1 MKITKQQLK
10 KIIKEELSGVLKE
23 MNPEIPGEELP
34 QGGELDQALDADA
47 PLSREEQIAMVQRK
61 IKDIEDSFQG
71 IASGGPEQGMRKA
84 AADELGQLYQTL
96 KMLRD
101 VK

>member
-1 MKITKQQLK
+1 MAIAAPAVNAQNVLRNKKMKITKQQLK

-47 PLSREEQIAMVQRK
+47 PLSREEQIDK
-61 IKDIEDSFQG
+61 
-71 IASGGPEQGMRKA
+71 
-84 AADELGQLYQTL
+84 
-96 KMLRD
+96 
-101 VK
+101 